1 VRDQVGSLRTGFG
14 CDHNDPEDVGF
25 PGMEMGSIR
34 ALRKVPI
41 RRLRFCR
48 EQSNA
53 LEAVCFHSY
62 TKFLH
67 VVSEAGAKL
76 LSWRV
81 RWGEIARLREALCD
95 SFAGGRTF
103 EIPPESLE
111 DYFFSRLASCL

>member
-1 VRDQVGSLRTGFG
+1 MTPKMSVSREWRWGAFARS
-14 CDHNDPEDVGF
+14 
-25 PGMEMGSIR
+25 
-34 ALRKVPI
+34 RKVPI

-103 EIPPESLE
+103 EIPPESL
-111 DYFFSRLASCL
+111 RLFLFALSLLLMTPEMG